1 MKVFDLPAESG
12 GFQEL
17 ALAVDHARKIGRGV
31 RIGVDGNALK
41 ISIGQMMWS
50 LPIAEIPEP
59 QPASD
64 LNPSANGNVYFNH
77 QWWQA
82 HMDPA
87 SGEVSRYQLGKW
99 MPTDEGTASTF
110 QPFKR

>member
-1 MKVFDLPAESG
+1 MKVFDLDADTP
-12 GFQEL
+12 GFKDL
-17 ALAVDHARKIGRGV
+17 ADAVDHARKIGRGV

-41 ISIGQMMWS
+41 VAIGQMMWS

-59 QPASD
+59 ALAEQEWQ
-64 LNPSANGNVYFNH
+64 ANGNVYFNN

-82 HMDPA
+82 YRSP
-87 SGEVSRYQLGKW
+87 SGEVYRRQLGKW
-99 MPTDEGTASTF
+99 IATASGDASTF